1 MTKTVGLANQLTE
14 YSDKEFSLYLRRSFA
29 RSMGYSDEALA
40 KPIIGIVNTYS
51 ELNNCHRGFRE
62 LAEAIKRG
70 VWQAGGLPLEFPTI
84 SLGEVFLSP
93 TSMLMRN
100 LMSMDVEVMV
110 KAQPLDAVVLLGG
123 CDKTLPALLMG
134 AASAGIPAIVV
145 AAGPMLTGNYQG
157 ERLGACTDCRRFWGA
172 YRRGEIDQPTIHAVE
187 QNLAVTAGT
196 CAVMGTAS
204 TIACVIEA
212 MGMMLPGGASIPAV
226 HADRLRHAEES
237 GKQAVRMVGSGLTP
251 ERIMTAGAFTNA
263 LRVLQ
268 AIGGSTNGIIHL
280 TAIAGRLGIRLQLD
294 QLDSLSED
302 TPVLVDLKP
311 SGKAYMEDFHRA
323 GGMPVVLQELK
334 DRLHLDALTV
344 SGQTLGQVLDVPYT
358 FPQWQDVIRPLANP
372 YQPQG
377 AQVVLRGNLAPDG
390 AIIKRSAA
398 SPQLLR
404 KTGRAVVFTSTD
416 DLNARIDSPDLDV
429 TPDDILVLQNA
440 GPMGGPGMPEA
451 GSFPIP
457 SKLKGVRDMVR
468 ISDARMSG
476 TAFGTIV
483 LHVSPEAAAGGV
495 LGLVRD
501 GDVIQLDV
509 DARQIKL
516 LVDDATLAARRAE
529 ARTQV
534 RGEATRGYEWL
545 YRTHI
550 QQAHLGC
557 DFDFLQHVALQPG
570 TREQK
575 SSVE

>member
-14 YSDKEFSLYLRRSFA
+14 YSDKAFSLYLRRSFA
-29 RSMGYSDEALA
+29 RSMGYSDEALG

-62 LAEAIKRG
+62 LAEAVKRG

-100 LMSMDVEVMV
+100 LMSMDVEVMI

-145 AAGPMLTGNYQG
+145 AAGPMLTGHYEG

-172 YRRGEIDQPTIHAVE
+172 YRRGEIDQPTIQAVE
-187 QNLAVTAGT
+187 RNLAVTAGT

-204 TIACVIEA
+204 TMACVIEA

-226 HADRLRHAEES
+226 HADRLRHAEDS
-237 GKQAVRMVGSGLTP
+237 GKQAVRMVGSDLTP
-251 ERIMTAGAFTNA
+251 DRIMTAGAFTNA

-294 QLDSLSED
+294 ELDRLSED

-344 SGQTLGQVLDVPYT
+344 SGQTLGQVLDVPYS

-398 SPQLLR
+398 SPHLLR

-457 SKLKGVRDMVR
+457 AKLKGVRDMVR

-501 GDVIQLDV
+501 GDVIELDV
-509 DARQIKL
+509 EARQINL
-516 LVDDATLAARRAE
+516 RMDEATLALRRTETRLQERIA
-529 ARTQV
+529 
-534 RGEATRGYEWL
+534 ATRGYEWL

-570 TREQK
+570 TR
-575 SSVE
+575 